1 MSNRRDPQNLARQ
14 TFVVVRD
21 YRQIVKREVIL
32 KGKN

>member
-1 MSNRRDPQNLARQ
+1 MSHRPDPQDLARQ

-21 YRQIVKREVIL
+21 YRQIVKKEVIV